1 MEHTMNILQINS
13 SARSEGSQSTR
24 LANKI
29 VERVRAANPGATLTV
44 RDLLRTPHPVLDE
57 AALQALF
64 TPADQRTPE
73 HSARVALDDALIGEV
88 QAADVIVL
96 GVPMYNFGVSA
107 QLKNWIDAITRAQV
121 TFRYTANG
129 PEGLL
134 KGKKVYVAL
143 TRGGLYRNTP
153 ADTQVPYLK
162 TIFTFLGLTDVQFV
176 YAEGLAMGPEAEQKA
191 LASAHEQIEEA
202 VASAHEQIEEAVAA

>member
-1 MEHTMNILQINS
+1 MNILQINS
-13 SARSEGSQSTR
+13 SAKSEGSQSTR
-24 LANKI
+24 LAGKL
-29 VERVRAANPGATLTV
+29 VERLRIDHPNATLTV
-44 RDLLRTPHPVLDE
+44 RDLSRTPHPVLDG
-57 AALQALF
+57 AGLQALF

-73 HSARVALDDALIGEV
+73 HLARVALDDALIAEL
-88 QAADVIVL
+88 QAADIVAL

-107 QLKNWIDAITRAQV
+107 QLKSWIDAVTRAQV

-134 KGKKVYVAL
+134 KGKKVYVVL

-153 ADTQVPYLK
+153 ADTQVPYLM

-191 LASAHEQIEEA
+191 I
-202 VASAHEQIEEAVAA
+202 ASAHEQIEEAVAA